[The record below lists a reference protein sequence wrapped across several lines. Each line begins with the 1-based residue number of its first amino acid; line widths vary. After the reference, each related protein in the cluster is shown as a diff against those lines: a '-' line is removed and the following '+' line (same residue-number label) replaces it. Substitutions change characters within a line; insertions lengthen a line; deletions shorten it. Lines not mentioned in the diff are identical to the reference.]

1 MNPVQINSN
10 DSLED
15 VLRKTTVA
23 RQWLD
28 VSGDSL
34 ASSTAGAKV
43 EALLRIS
50 AHIPGASPAVVD
62 VFEPAFKRL
71 SVMSGGAIA
80 VEAHWG
86 GSLHNERDGIAAL
99 CSGLTDMCPVYSA
112 WDPELFPAAQALS
125 LPFMFDSAEL
135 ATQVSEALY
144 QRYFRDDFERQ
155 GIFMGRMVATS
166 DYNLFSRS
174 PVRTLEDL
182 AGQKVACSAGVES
195 DIFNALGA
203 IPVGCSTP
211 EAKNLFL
218 KNEVSA
224 VSISDS
230 AAHTVGLYQHAA
242 FRTSANLVRVNLEY
256 GLSRRFYLGLNQRL
270 KVILN
275 EWLRGLAQAGAQLF
289 YGLAGAKARAVF
301 KASNMEFIALTPDE
315 QARWRRQV
323 SGVELAMGH
332 QLTATGYPADEMLA
346 AIRSE
351 SQKYESWSA
360 DRLMS
365 ESLRSPLQDL
375 LPDLRQPQT
384 ASVTPSTARATV

>member
-1 MNPVQINSN
+1 MSPLQISSN
-10 DSLED
+10 DSFED

-28 VSGDSL
+28 VSEDSFT
-34 ASSTAGAKV
+34 SSTAGKKV
-43 EALLRIS
+43 EAVLRIS
-50 AHIPGASPAVVD
+50 AHIPGTSPAVVD

-86 GSLHNERDGIAAL
+86 GSLHNEREGITAL

-112 WDPELFPAAQALS
+112 WDPGLFPAAQALS

-135 ATQVSEALY
+135 ATQVSEVLY
-144 QRYFRDDFERQ
+144 QRYFKDDFERQ

-174 PVRTLEDL
+174 PVRALEDL
-182 AGQKVACSAGVES
+182 AGQKVACSDGVES
-195 DIFNALGA
+195 DIFSALGA
-203 IPVGCSTP
+203 IPVKCSTP
-211 EAKNLFL
+211 EAKNLFF
-218 KNEVSA
+218 KNEVFA

-230 AAHTVGLYQHAA
+230 AAHTVGLYQQAA

-256 GLSRRFYLGLNQRL
+256 GLSQRFYLGLSQRL

-289 YGLAGAKARAVF
+289 YGLAGAKARAAF
-301 KASNMEFIALTPDE
+301 KASNMEFITLSTAE
-315 QARWRRQV
+315 QARWRQQV
-323 SGVELAMGH
+323 SGVERAMGH
-332 QLTATGYPADEMLA
+332 QLTSTGYPADEMLV

-351 SQKYESWSA
+351 SEKYASWSA
-360 DRLMS
+360 DQLMS

-375 LPDLRQPQT
+375 LPDLLQPDSVSLTPT
-384 ASVTPSTARATV
+384 ASRAK